1 MKNFLLFALF
11 VAQLCYSQVTLVSN
25 DGDSMGPLT
34 EFNNKQYI
42 IQFGAY
48 PGLKSTDGI
57 SPTLVTEYTGLNG
70 AAYSF
75 TAKNANYLYVMESS
89 SNTNLLVT
97 TGTGS
102 FTNIKSFNTSSSGS
116 LPKMRLAPTLQILGT
131 EEVKRAPNNFIGNK
145 LIFLGIDPTAQIM
158 RLWKSEG
165 TTVSTVEI
173 LSSTGSSID
182 VLDDSF
188 GENISGLIYFNGRT
202 NTTDKYHLWRTDGTL
217 EGTFPVLTTLGEKLY
232 TPTKSTIEN
241 LNGELLFVATTNIS
255 KATTSGDLWKTNGT
269 SNGTVKLFSIPYHGQ
284 YINNNTPAKF
294 FGKVFQNKF
303 YFYGNDGTL
312 GGYVLY
318 VTDGTIS
325 GTVLLKNSSNQNIKA
340 PGVQIVF
347 YNDENYIYFP
357 GKGKKELAP
366 GFFIDWDF
374 YFASQG
380 TNASTKAI
388 NEIGN
393 IPAISYVYK
402 TTDGLIVNTGINSF
416 KFNGYQSPTA
426 TSFTTSQL
434 NLLSVG
440 FSHKSKVWF
449 AAAEGTVNE
458 ELWASDGTQNGT
470 KRFADI
476 IAGSGS
482 SGPKGFF
489 SINNDLFVFAKFG
502 SQTGGFS
509 IYKIGE
515 DYTFNGTT
523 SNIWSLGSNWN
534 SGSTPTSVDNAI
546 IPSGFNVNVDTNIA
560 AKNATINSPIT
571 ISSGSMNLFG
581 ATNLGAKITLNANN
595 LNLKGI
601 NSSIVG
607 NETNFVVTNST
618 GTVTIENLD
627 ASRGTISLPIG
638 TATHYNPVSFS
649 NSGTSDTFSVRV
661 SDGISG
667 TTNGAVNV
675 TWEIAEAVAGGSN
688 VNLNLGWDLTQ
699 ENGTFVR
706 NTAKIG
712 HFVSGNW
719 MQETSGTVSGSN
731 PYTLLATGIS
741 SFSPFSVMNFSALS
755 ISDFNESKVTIYP
768 NPSNGDFTIQVPESF
783 VGAKATI
790 FNILGQVVKEVSI
803 VDVAQNA
810 NLDKGVYLL
819 QIQKGNQIS
828 TKKIIIH

>member
-131 EEVKRAPNNFIGNK
+131 EEVKRTPNNFIGNK

-165 TTVSTVEI
+165 TAVSTVEI
-173 LSSTGSSID
+173 LSSTGVSID

-188 GENISGLIYFNGRT
+188 GENIGGLIYFNGRT
-202 NTTDKYHLWRTDGTL
+202 NTTDNYHLWQTDGTSG
-217 EGTFPVLTTLGEKLY
+217 GTFPVLTSLGEKLY

-255 KATTSGDLWKTNGT
+255 NATTSGDLWKTNGT

-303 YFYGNDGTL
+303 YFYGNDGTI

-318 VTDGTIS
+318 VTDGTIL
-325 GTVLLKNSSNQNIKA
+325 GTVLLKNSINQNIKA
-340 PGVQIVF
+340 PSVQIAF

-357 GKGKKELAP
+357 GKGRKELVP

-374 YFASQG
+374 YYASQG
-380 TNASTKAI
+380 TNLTTKSI

-393 IPAISYVYK
+393 FPAVSYVYK
-402 TTDGLIVNTGINSF
+402 TTDGLIVNTGNNSF
-416 KFNGYQSPTA
+416 RFKGYESSTT
-426 TSFTTSQL
+426 TSFNSSQL
-434 NLLSVG
+434 NLLSGG

-458 ELWASDGTQNGT
+458 ELWCSDATQNGT

-476 IAGSGS
+476 VSGSGS

-489 SINNDLFVFAKFG
+489 SINDDLFVFAKFG
-502 SQTGGFS
+502 SQTGGFV

-515 DYTFNGTT
+515 DYTFNGSS
-523 SNIWSLGSNWN
+523 SNNWNVASNWN
-534 SGSTPTSVDNAI
+534 SGSTPTSIDNAV
-546 IPSGFNVNVDTNIA
+546 IPSGFLVNIDAVVL
-560 AKNATINSPIT
+560 AKNISINSPVNIA
-571 ISSGSMNLFG
+571 SGSLNVFG
-581 ATNLGAKITLNANN
+581 TATLGAKVTLNNNN
-595 LNLKGI
+595 LNLKGV
-601 NSSIVG
+601 NSSAIG
-607 NETNFVVTNST
+607 NQDNYIVTNGT
-618 GTVTIENLD
+618 GTVNIENVN
-627 ASRGTISLPIG
+627 AARGAIALPIG
-638 TATHYNPVSFS
+638 TATYYNPLTLS
-649 NSGTSDTFSVRV
+649 NSGTSDTFSARV
-661 SDGISG
+661 TDGN
-667 TTNGAVNV
+667 TATNPNINA
-675 TWEIAEAVAGGSN
+675 TWEISETITGGSI
-688 VNLNLGWDLTQ
+688 VDLSLGWNQSQ
-699 ENGTFVR
+699 ENAGFDR

-712 HFVSGNW
+712 HFVGGIWN
-719 MQETSGTVSGSN
+719 QENTGTLSGSN
-731 PYTLLATGIS
+731 PYMLLATGVN
-741 SFSPFSVMNFSALS
+741 SFSPFSVMNFSPLS
-755 ISDFNESKVTIYP
+755 ISEFNKENFNLYP
-768 NPSNGDFTIQVPESF
+768 NPSNGDFTIETSIEMIGANIKIYSIIGQKVKEFKLDSF
-783 VGAKATI
+783 VSK
-790 FNILGQVVKEVSI
+790 S
-803 VDVAQNA
+803 
-810 NLDKGVYLL
+810 NLDKGIYF
-819 QIQKGNQIS
+819 IEIEKNGDRS
-828 TKKIIIH
+828 TKKLIVN